1 MNRRDFVTSTAA
13 VAAAA
18 TVATAA
24 TTDSAP
30 PAILGGAPVRGRK
43 KFASWPVTAQEEER
57 ELLQVLR
64 SKHWNR
70 GDAAAKFEK
79 SYAALTGAKHCLA
92 VANGTSAL
100 ITSLGILGIGPG
112 DEVLVPPYTFV
123 ATINAVL
130 LYGAMPVFVDVDPN
144 TFQIDHTKIDAAVTP
159 QTAAIIP
166 VHIGGGVANID
177 GVMAAAVRHR
187 LPVIEDACQAHLAEW
202 KGRKVGTFGLTGCFS
217 FQASKNL
224 NCGEGGA
231 VITNNDQLIE
241 KAFTFHNNGR
251 SRGPGANPTGF
262 GYDSTGANLRLT
274 DLQASLLLAQ
284 MTRLEQQSK
293 TRETNAAHLTTL
305 LREIPGVTPATTAP
319 GCTRNAYHLYM
330 FRYDASKFDGLSRA
344 QFLKAMVAEGI
355 PASGGYSPLN
365 KDPFI
370 RTRLTSKSFAR
381 VYSKERMKSWD
392 ERNAMPVN
400 DKLCAEAVW
409 FTQTMLLGDR
419 TDMDEIAAAIRRIQR
434 NAAAIKNKLG

>member
-1 MNRRDFVTSTAA
+1 MKRREFVAA
-13 VAAAA
+13 SAGAAA
-18 TVATAA
+18 TVAVAA
-24 TTDSAP
+24 TGDTAP
-30 PAILGGAPVRGRK
+30 PAILGGAPIRGKK
-43 KFASWPVTAQEEER
+43 KFSSWPITAQEEER

-79 SYAALTGAKHCLA
+79 MYSELTGAKHCLA

-112 DEVLVPPYTFV
+112 DEVIVPPYTFV

-130 LYGAMPVFVDVDPN
+130 LYGAMPVFVDVDPE

-159 QTAAIIP
+159 QTAVIMP

-177 GVMAAAVRHR
+177 GIMATAVKHR

-202 KGRKVGTFGLTGCFS
+202 KGRKVGTFGVTGCFS

-231 VITNNDQLIE
+231 VITNNEAMIE
-241 KAFTFHNNGR
+241 KAFTYHNNGR
-251 SRGPGANPTGF
+251 SRRPGSNPSGF

-293 TRETNAAHLTTL
+293 TRETNAAHLTSL
-305 LREIPGVTPATTAP
+305 LREIPGVTPAKTAP

-330 FRYDASKFDGLSRA
+330 FRYDAAQFAGLSRS
-344 QFLKAMVAEGI
+344 QFLKALSAEGVSG
-355 PASGGYSPLN
+355 SGGYSPLN
-365 KDPFI
+365 TEPFI
-370 RTRLTSKSFAR
+370 KARLNSKSFSR
-381 VYSKERMKSWD
+381 VYSKERLKAWD
-392 ERNAMPVN
+392 DRNSMPVN
-400 DKLCAEAVW
+400 DKLCKEAVW

-419 TDMDEIAAAIRRIQR
+419 TDMDEIAAAIRRIQK
-434 NAAAIKNKLG
+434 NAAAIKAKLG